1 MPKYVVCLLCILF
14 SFVSYAAEN
23 PLTNLGTSGVWTAY
37 VYQGADGKVCYMA
50 SEPEKSVGKYKK
62 RDDVFL
68 MVTHRPMNNSYD
80 VVSVLAGY
88 TYKKGSTPT
97 LTVDKKK
104 AVSLVSSEDG
114 AWTKDSKTDQ
124 QLITQMKAGSTAV
137 LRGSSKRGTAT
148 TDTFS
153 LKGFSKAY
161 REISEACGK

>member
-1 MPKYVVCLLCILF
+1 MHKYIASLFCILF
-14 SFVSYAAEN
+14 SFASHAAEN
-23 PLTNLGTSGVWTAY
+23 PLTNLGTFGVWTAY
-37 VYQGADGKVCYMA
+37 VYQGAEGKVCYMA

-68 MVTHRPMNNSYD
+68 MITHRPADKSYD

-88 TYKKGSTPT
+88 TYKKGSSPT

-104 AVSLVSSEDG
+104 AISLVSGEDG
-114 AWTKDSKTDQ
+114 AWTKNGKVDQ
-124 QLITQMKAGSTAV
+124 KLIGQMKAGSTAV